1 MTRKRKSTRPVVTP
15 PKTPSESGEKLGKP
29 SFPIVGV
36 GASAGGLEA
45 FKQLLHALPV
55 DTGMGFVLVQHLA
68 PTHASNLA
76 EILSRSTRMTVMEVQ
91 DESRIRPN
99 HVFVIPPDRNMIIS
113 GGTLQLRP
121 RESSGV
127 HRSIDHFF
135 RSLAEDQGH
144 KAIGVILSGTGTDGT
159 LGLEEIK
166 AAGGITFV
174 QNETAQHDSMP
185 RSAIAAGCV
194 DFVLP
199 PDEIAREIARIA
211 RHPYVASLIHAA
223 DSAGD
228 PYLKKILEL
237 LREASEVDFS
247 HYKANTLYRR
257 ITRRMALHKM
267 KSLKD
272 YARFLRE
279 NPDEVE
285 ALHRDILINVT
296 SFFRNAEVFELLKAK
311 IFPQLFKDRSRHD
324 PLRAWVL
331 GCSSGEEAYSIA
343 MTFVEFIESTGSH
356 VPVQIFATDLNGMA
370 IEKAR
375 AGVYSKSITN
385 DVSPERLRRFFVEV
399 DGSYRITKPIRDMC
413 VFAKHNVLS
422 DPPFY
427 RVDLISCR
435 NLLIYLEPLLQQK
448 IVPLLHYAL
457 KPTGFLVL
465 GSSETIGS
473 YRDLF
478 EIEDAQCKVY
488 GKKPGPS
495 RFTTEPGAGGQ
506 PIAAG
511 FGSESHVRRHEV
523 VVDALQKEADRILLT
538 KYVRPGVLI
547 NADMEILQF
556 RGDTGPYLAPAPGKA
571 SLNLLKMARE
581 GLLVAL
587 RGALAKASNEE
598 SAVRAEGLRV
608 KSNGGYREVHVEVVP
623 VKVGSSGEGGF
634 LVLFEGAES
643 VDRPRPKTD
652 EPATEREIGSTET
665 QETPAEQRIARLTQ
679 ELAASREYLQSV
691 IEQQEAA
698 NEEVQSA
705 NEEVQSANEE
715 LQSINEELETSKEEI
730 QSTNEELATVNEES
744 QNRNLELGQ
753 INNDLVNLLSS
764 VQTTIVML
772 GHDLHIRRF
781 TPMAEKMLNLIPTD
795 VGRPISDIKLNLAI
809 PDLETLLVEAID
821 TVSIKEREVQ
831 HRKGRWYSLR
841 IRPYKTLENKI
852 DGAVMMFIDV
862 DTLRRAQEFAEN
874 IVETVREPLL
884 VLDADLRVWRANR
897 SFYQTFKVTAA
908 ETEKCLIYDLGNG
921 QWNIPELRR
930 LLEEILPHNN
940 SFEDFLVEFDF
951 GRIGRKSMLL
961 NARRLVQHSDGSRW
975 ILLAIEDVTGRT
987 LRAGSAP

>member
-1 MTRKRKSTRPVVTP
+1 
-15 PKTPSESGEKLGKP
+15 
-29 SFPIVGV
+29 
-36 GASAGGLEA
+36 
-45 FKQLLHALPV
+45 
-55 DTGMGFVLVQHLA
+55 
-68 PTHASNLA
+68 
-76 EILSRSTRMTVMEVQ
+76 
-91 DESRIRPN
+91 
-99 HVFVIPPDRNMIIS
+99 
-113 GGTLQLRP
+113 
-121 RESSGV
+121 
-127 HRSIDHFF
+127 
-135 RSLAEDQGH
+135 
-144 KAIGVILSGTGTDGT
+144 
-159 LGLEEIK
+159 
-166 AAGGITFV
+166 
-174 QNETAQHDSMP
+174 
-185 RSAIAAGCV
+185 
-194 DFVLP
+194 
-199 PDEIAREIARIA
+199 
-211 RHPYVASLIHAA
+211 
-223 DSAGD
+223 
-228 PYLKKILEL
+228 
-237 LREASEVDFS
+237 
-247 HYKANTLYRR
+247 
-257 ITRRMALHKM
+257 
-267 KSLKD
+267 
-272 YARFLRE
+272 
-279 NPDEVE
+279 
-285 ALHRDILINVT
+285 
-296 SFFRNAEVFELLKAK
+296 
-311 IFPQLFKDRSRHD
+311 
-324 PLRAWVL
+324 
-331 GCSSGEEAYSIA
+331 
-343 MTFVEFIESTGSH
+343 
-356 VPVQIFATDLNGMA
+356 
-370 IEKAR
+370 
-375 AGVYSKSITN
+375 
-385 DVSPERLRRFFVEV
+385 
-399 DGSYRITKPIRDMC
+399 
-413 VFAKHNVLS
+413 
-422 DPPFY
+422 
-427 RVDLISCR
+427 
-435 NLLIYLEPLLQQK
+435 
-448 IVPLLHYAL
+448 VPLLHYAL

-488 GKKPGPS
+488 GKKPRPS
-495 RFTTEPGAGGQ
+495 RLTTEPGAGGH

-511 FGSESHVRRHEV
+511 FGSGSRVRRQVV
-523 VVDALQKEADRILLT
+523 VVDALQKESDRILLT

-587 RGALAKASNEE
+587 RVALAKASTEE
-598 SAVRAEGLRV
+598 NAVRAEGLRV

-652 EPATEREIGSTET
+652 EPATERKIGPTEA
-665 QETPAEQRIARLTQ
+665 QETPAEQQIARLTQ

-698 NEEVQSA
+698 NEELQSA
-705 NEEVQSANEE
+705 NEEVQSA
-715 LQSINEELETSKEEI
+715 
-730 QSTNEELATVNEES
+730 NEELATVNEES

-772 GHDLHIRRF
+772 GHDLRIRRF

-809 PDLETLLVEAID
+809 PDLEALLVEAID

-831 HRKGRWYSLR
+831 DRKGRWHSLR

-852 DGAVMMFIDV
+852 DGAVMMVIDV
-862 DTLRRAQEFAEN
+862 DTLRRAQEFSEN

-930 LLEEILPHNN
+930 LLEEILPRNN

-961 NARRLVQHSDGSRW
+961 NARRLVQDSDGSRW

-987 LRAGSAP
+987 LRAGSTP

>member
-1 MTRKRKSTRPVVTP
+1 
-15 PKTPSESGEKLGKP
+15 
-29 SFPIVGV
+29 
-36 GASAGGLEA
+36 
-45 FKQLLHALPV
+45 
-55 DTGMGFVLVQHLA
+55 MGFVLIQHLA

-76 EILSRSTRMTVMEVQ
+76 EILSRSTRMTVMEVR
-91 DESRIRPN
+91 DESRVIPN

-121 RESSGV
+121 RESSGL
-127 HRSIDHFF
+127 HRSIDYFF

-144 KAIGVILSGTGTDGT
+144 KAIGVVLSGTATDGT

-166 AAGGITFV
+166 AAGGITFA

-211 RHPYVASLIHAA
+211 RHPYVAPVVHTE
-223 DSAGD
+223 DPAGD
-228 PYLKKILEL
+228 ANVKKIVEL

-257 ITRRMALHKM
+257 ITRRMALQKM
-267 KSLKD
+267 EGLKD
-272 YARFLRE
+272 YARFLQT

-285 ALHRDILINVT
+285 ALHRDILVNVT

-324 PLRAWVL
+324 PVRAWVL

-343 MTFVEFIESTGSH
+343 MTFVEFTESTGSH
-356 VPVQIFATDLNGMA
+356 VPVQVFATDLNGTA

-399 DGSYRITKPIRDMC
+399 DGNYRIAKPIRDMC

-422 DPPFY
+422 DPPFS
-427 RVDLISCR
+427 RLDLISCR
-435 NLLIYLEPLLQQK
+435 NLLIYLEPSLQQK

-457 KPTGFLVL
+457 KPTGFLAL

-478 EIEDAQCKVY
+478 EIADAQCKVY

-495 RFTTEPGAGGQ
+495 RLTTEPGPGGQ

-511 FGSESHVRRHEV
+511 FGSGSRVRRHDV

-556 RGDTGPYLAPAPGKA
+556 RGDTGVYLAPAPGKA
-571 SLNLLKMARE
+571 SLNLFKMARE

-587 RGALAKASNEE
+587 RGAVAKASNEE
-598 SAVRAEGLRV
+598 NAVRAEGLRV

-623 VKVGSSGEGGF
+623 VKVGSSGECGF
-634 LVLFEGAES
+634 LVLFESAES
-643 VDRPRPKTD
+643 VDRARPKTD
-652 EPATEREIGSTET
+652 EPATERKIGSTET
-665 QETPAEQRIARLTQ
+665 QETSAEQQIARLTQ

-698 NEEVQSA
+698 NEELQSA

-730 QSTNEELATVNEES
+730 QSTNEELATVNEEA
-744 QNRNLELGQ
+744 QNRNLELDQ

-772 GHDLHIRRF
+772 GHDLRIRRF

-809 PDLETLLVEAID
+809 PDLEALLVEAID
-821 TVSIKEREVQ
+821 TVNIKEREVQ
-831 HRKGRWYSLR
+831 DRKGRWYSLR

-862 DTLRRAQEFAEN
+862 DTLRRAQEFAET

-884 VLDADLRVWRANR
+884 LLDADLRVWRANR

-921 QWNIPELRR
+921 QWNIPKLRR
-930 LLEEILPHNN
+930 LLEEILPHN
-940 SFEDFLVEFDF
+940 STFEDFPVEFDF
-951 GRIGRKSMLL
+951 GRVGRKSMLL

>member
-1 MTRKRKSTRPVVTP
+1 MRQAYRLR
-15 PKTPSESGEKLGKP
+15 
-29 SFPIVGV
+29 F
-36 GASAGGLEA
+36 
-45 FKQLLHALPV
+45 
-55 DTGMGFVLVQHLA
+55 
-68 PTHASNLA
+68 
-76 EILSRSTRMTVMEVQ
+76 
-91 DESRIRPN
+91 IR
-99 HVFVIPPDRNMIIS
+99 DRN
-113 GGTLQLRP
+113 GRP
-121 RESSGV
+121 
-127 HRSIDHFF
+127 
-135 RSLAEDQGH
+135 
-144 KAIGVILSGTGTDGT
+144 

-166 AAGGITFV
+166 AASGITFA
-174 QNETAQHDSMP
+174 QDETAQHDSMP

-211 RHPYVASLIHAA
+211 RHPYVAPVVHTE
-223 DSAGD
+223 DPAGD
-228 PYLKKILEL
+228 ANVKKIVEL

-257 ITRRMALHKM
+257 ITRRMALQKM
-267 KSLKD
+267 EGLKD
-272 YARFLRE
+272 YARFLQT

-285 ALHRDILINVT
+285 ALHRDILVNVT

-324 PLRAWVL
+324 PVRAWVL

-343 MTFVEFIESTGSH
+343 MTFVEFTESTGSH
-356 VPVQIFATDLNGMA
+356 VPVQVFATDLNGTA

-399 DGSYRITKPIRDMC
+399 DGNYRIAKPIRDMC

-422 DPPFY
+422 DPPFS
-427 RVDLISCR
+427 RLDLISCR
-435 NLLIYLEPLLQQK
+435 NLLIYLEPSLQQK

-457 KPTGFLVL
+457 KPTGFLAL

-478 EIEDAQCKVY
+478 EIADAQCKVY

-495 RFTTEPGAGGQ
+495 RLTTEPGPGGQ

-511 FGSESHVRRHEV
+511 FGSGSRVRRHEV

-556 RGDTGPYLAPAPGKA
+556 RGDTGVYLAPAPGKA
-571 SLNLLKMARE
+571 SLNLFKMARE

-587 RGALAKASNEE
+587 RGAVAKASNEE
-598 SAVRAEGLRV
+598 NAVRAEGLRV

-623 VKVGSSGEGGF
+623 VNVGSSGECGF
-634 LVLFEGAES
+634 LVLFETAES
-643 VDRPRPKTD
+643 VDRARPKTD
-652 EPATEREIGSTET
+652 EPATERKIGSTET
-665 QETPAEQRIARLTQ
+665 QETSAEQQIARLTQ

-698 NEEVQSA
+698 NEELQSA

-730 QSTNEELATVNEES
+730 QSTNEELATVNEEA
-744 QNRNLELGQ
+744 QNRNLELDQ

-772 GHDLHIRRF
+772 GHDLRIRRF

-809 PDLETLLVEAID
+809 PDLEALLVEAID
-821 TVSIKEREVQ
+821 TVNIKEREVQ
-831 HRKGRWYSLR
+831 DRQGRWYSLR

-884 VLDADLRVWRANR
+884 LLDADLRVSRANR

-921 QWNIPELRR
+921 QWNIPKLRR
-930 LLEEILPHNN
+930 LLEEILPHN
-940 SFEDFLVEFDF
+940 STFEDFPVEFDF
-951 GRIGRKSMLL
+951 GRVGRKSMLL
-961 NARRLVQHSDGSRW
+961 NARRLVQHSNGSRW

>member
-1 MTRKRKSTRPVVTP
+1 
-15 PKTPSESGEKLGKP
+15 
-29 SFPIVGV
+29 
-36 GASAGGLEA
+36 
-45 FKQLLHALPV
+45 
-55 DTGMGFVLVQHLA
+55 MGFVLVQHLA

-76 EILSRSTRMTVMEVQ
+76 EILSRSTRMTVMEVR
-91 DESRIRPN
+91 DESRVIPN

-121 RESSGV
+121 RESSGR
-127 HRSIDHFF
+127 HRSIDYFF

-144 KAIGVILSGTGTDGT
+144 KAIGVVLSGTATDGT

-166 AAGGITFV
+166 AAGGITFA

-199 PDEIAREIARIA
+199 PDEISREIARIA
-211 RHPYVASLIHAA
+211 RHPYVAPVVHTE
-223 DSAGD
+223 DPAGD
-228 PYLKKILEL
+228 ANVKKIVEL

-257 ITRRMALHKM
+257 ITRRMALQKM
-267 KSLKD
+267 EGLKD
-272 YARFLRE
+272 YARFLQT

-285 ALHRDILINVT
+285 ALHRDILVNVT

-324 PLRAWVL
+324 PVRAWVL

-343 MTFVEFIESTGSH
+343 MTFVEFTESTGSH
-356 VPVQIFATDLNGMA
+356 VPVQVFATDLNGTA

-399 DGSYRITKPIRDMC
+399 DGNYRIAKPIRDMC

-422 DPPFY
+422 DPPFS
-427 RVDLISCR
+427 RLDLISCR
-435 NLLIYLEPLLQQK
+435 NLLIYLEPSLQQK

-457 KPTGFLVL
+457 KPTGFLAL

-478 EIEDAQCKVY
+478 EIADAQCKVY

-495 RFTTEPGAGGQ
+495 RLTSEPGPGGQ

-511 FGSESHVRRHEV
+511 FGSGSRVRRHDV

-556 RGDTGPYLAPAPGKA
+556 RGDTGVYLAPAPGKA
-571 SLNLLKMARE
+571 SLNLFKMARE

-587 RGALAKASNEE
+587 RGAVAKASNEE
-598 SAVRAEGLRV
+598 NAVRAEGLRV

-623 VKVGSSGEGGF
+623 VKVGSSGECGF
-634 LVLFEGAES
+634 LVLFESAES
-643 VDRPRPKTD
+643 VDRARPKTD
-652 EPATEREIGSTET
+652 EPATERKIGSTET
-665 QETPAEQRIARLTQ
+665 QETSAEQQIARLTQ

-698 NEEVQSA
+698 NEELQSA

-730 QSTNEELATVNEES
+730 QSTNEELATVNEEA

-772 GHDLHIRRF
+772 GHDLRIRRF

-809 PDLETLLVEAID
+809 PDLEALLVEAID
-821 TVSIKEREVQ
+821 TVNIKEREVQ
-831 HRKGRWYSLR
+831 DRKGRWYSLR

-884 VLDADLRVWRANR
+884 LLDADLRVWRANR

-921 QWNIPELRR
+921 QWNIPKLRR
-930 LLEEILPHNN
+930 LLEEILPHN
-940 SFEDFLVEFDF
+940 STFEDFPVEFDF
-951 GRIGRKSMLL
+951 GRVGRKSMLL
-961 NARRLVQHSDGSRW
+961 NARQLVQQSDGSRW

>member
-1 MTRKRKSTRPVVTP
+1 
-15 PKTPSESGEKLGKP
+15 
-29 SFPIVGV
+29 
-36 GASAGGLEA
+36 
-45 FKQLLHALPV
+45 
-55 DTGMGFVLVQHLA
+55 MGFVLVQHLA

-91 DESRIRPN
+91 DESRVRPN

-121 RESSGV
+121 RESSGR
-127 HRSIDHFF
+127 HRSIDYFF

-144 KAIGVILSGTGTDGT
+144 KAIGVVLSGTATDGT

-166 AAGGITFV
+166 AASGITFA
-174 QNETAQHDSMP
+174 QDETAQHDSMP

-199 PDEIAREIARIA
+199 PDEIAREMARIA
-211 RHPYVASLIHAA
+211 RHPYVAPVVHTEYG
-223 DSAGD
+223 AGD
-228 PYLKKILEL
+228 PNLKKILEL

-247 HYKANTLYRR
+247 HYKANTLNRR
-257 ITRRMALHKM
+257 ITRRMALQKIEG
-267 KSLKD
+267 LKD
-272 YARFLRE
+272 YARFLQE

-285 ALHRDILINVT
+285 ALHRDILVNVT

-331 GCSSGEEAYSIA
+331 GCSTGEEAYSIA
-343 MTFVEFIESTGSH
+343 MTFVEFQESTGSH
-356 VPVQIFATDLNGMA
+356 VPVQVFATDLNGTA

-385 DVSPERLRRFFVEV
+385 DVSLERLRRFFVEV
-399 DGSYRITKPIRDMC
+399 DGSYRVTKPIRDMC
-413 VFAKHNVLS
+413 IFAKHNVVS
-422 DPPFY
+422 DPPFS
-427 RVDLISCR
+427 RLDLISCR

-457 KPTGFLVL
+457 KLTGFLVL

-495 RFTTEPGAGGQ
+495 RLTTDPGPGRL

-511 FGSESHVRRHEV
+511 FGSGSRVRRHEV
-523 VVDALQKEADRILLT
+523 AVDALQREAERILLT

-587 RGALAKASNEE
+587 RGAVAKASKEE

-608 KSNGGYREVHVEVVP
+608 KFNGGYREVHLEVVS
-623 VKVGSSGEGGF
+623 VKASSSGEGGF

-665 QETPAEQRIARLTQ
+665 QETAEQQIARLTQ

-698 NEEVQSA
+698 NEELQSA

-730 QSTNEELATVNEES
+730 ESTNEELATVNDEA

-772 GHDLHIRRF
+772 GHDLRIRRF

-809 PDLETLLVEAID
+809 PDLEALLVEAID

-831 HRKGRWYSLR
+831 DRQGRWYSLR

-908 ETEKCLIYDLGNG
+908 ETQNCLIFNLGNG

-930 LLEEILPHNN
+930 LLEEILPRNN

-961 NARRLVQHSDGSRW
+961 NARRLVQQSDGSRW
-975 ILLAIEDVTGRT
+975 ILLAIEGVTEPT
-987 LRAGSAP
+987 LRAGPAVA